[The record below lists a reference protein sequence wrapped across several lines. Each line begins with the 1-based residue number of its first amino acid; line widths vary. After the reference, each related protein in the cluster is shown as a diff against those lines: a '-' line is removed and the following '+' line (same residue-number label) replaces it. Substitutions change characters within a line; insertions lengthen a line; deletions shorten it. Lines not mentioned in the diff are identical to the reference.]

1 MQAYAIRA
9 RGIASVE
16 VPVRLQVTLYDN
28 AALDGN
34 HIELTGENEDLQG
47 NGWDNRT
54 RALRIEVVK

>member
-9 RGIASVE
+9 RGISSVN

-47 NGWDNRT
+47 NGWDNKT
-54 RALRIEVVK
+54 RSLRIEVVK